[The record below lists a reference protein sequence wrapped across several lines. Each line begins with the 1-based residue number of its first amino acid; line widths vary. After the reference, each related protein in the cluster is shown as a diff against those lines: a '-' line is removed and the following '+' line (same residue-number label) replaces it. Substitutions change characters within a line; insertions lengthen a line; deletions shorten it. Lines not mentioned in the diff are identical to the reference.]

1 MLYPLNTYKHHAQA
15 EEPVALYVADC
26 SQVPV
31 LVDSSFV
38 GSDDDLKRLATP
50 GMLVLERRVTRGDI
64 DEGSF
69 YAVPANADGQ
79 GVAIVE
85 GRVLF
90 GQDVD
95 VCGKV
100 LFCARPPQREGASMS
115 EEDMGVL
122 AL

>member
-1 MLYPLNTYKHHAQA
+1 M
-15 EEPVALYVADC
+15 ALEVPDC

-31 LVDSSFV
+31 LVSSSFV

-50 GMLVLERRVTRGDI
+50 GMLVLERRVRRGEF
-64 DEGSF
+64 DEGSY
-69 YAVPANADGQ
+69 YAVPAHSDGY

-85 GRVLF
+85 GRVLY

-95 VCGKV
+95 VCGRV
-100 LFCARPPQREGASMS
+100 LFCARPPAKEGASMS

>member
-1 MLYPLNTYKHHAQA
+1 MLCMFQPTSTQA
-15 EEPVALYVADC
+15 EEPVALYIPDC

-31 LVDSSFV
+31 LVDSSFI
-38 GSDDDLKRLATP
+38 GSDEDLRRLATP
-50 GMLVLERRVTRGDI
+50 GMLVLERRVRRGDV
-64 DEGSF
+64 DEGAF
-69 YAVPANADGQ
+69 YAVPADAEGY

-85 GRVLF
+85 GRALI